1 MALDFSVAVVE
12 DSGLTFTDLGG
23 KMVYNWLENFKCKK
37 LFQSCKS
44 SQIYPHL
51 LSFQKLF
58 DTQVKKPE
66 EGDLGQDGT
75 E

>member
-1 MALDFSVAVVE
+1 MEDGGLALS
-12 DSGLTFTDLGG
+12 DLGG
-23 KMVYNWLENFKCKK
+23 KVVYNWLEKFKCKK

-44 SQIYPHL
+44 SQIYPHP

-58 DTQVKKPE
+58 DAQVKKPE